1 MKKSIAVTIGCIISV
16 FVFQAFTTIQQPKWE
31 NLQILPQDISE
42 NKLDSIMDHFTASLG
57 VKCGFCHVK
66 NIELDMM
73 EFAKDDKV
81 EKHIARKMML
91 LAIDINRNHFQLIE
105 EELDGEEKDPA
116 AKVSEDPVEY
126 MLQYVTC
133 YTCHQGK
140 ERPVNTPP
148 VIE

>member
-1 MKKSIAVTIGCIISV
+1 MKKSFAVTIGCIISV

-31 NLQILPQDISE
+31 NLEILPQDISE
-42 NKLDSIMDHFTASLG
+42 NGLDSIMDHFTVSLG

-66 NIELDMM
+66 NIELDKM
-73 EFAKDDKV
+73 EFAKDDKP

-91 LAIDINRNHFQLIE
+91 LAIDINRNHFQAIE
-105 EELDGEEKDPA
+105 EEMEEEKKDA
-116 AKVSEDPVEY
+116 ANKVAENPVDY

-140 ERPVNTPP
+140 ERPVNKPP
-148 VIE
+148 EKK